1 MNEER
6 IFRYTVSEL
15 IEILRSFP
23 PETPILTSGYENG
36 FENIQQPILQS
47 LEYIPDNPDYD
58 GAFQP
63 AREDDSE
70 VFQAVI
76 LRRVE
81 RNSEI
86 PPQLGTWT
94 QDNL

>member
-6 IFRYTVSEL
+6 IFHYTVSEL

-23 PETPILTSGYENG
+23 PEIPILTSGYENG

-47 LEYIPDNPDYD
+47 LEYIPDIPDYD
-58 GAFQP
+58 GEFQP
-63 AREDDSE
+63 AGEDDSE

-81 RNSEI
+81 RNGEI
-86 PPQLGTWT
+86 PPQLGTWS
-94 QDNL
+94 QDN